1 MSPNK
6 ASDEA
11 AGNSKRGRDGDR
23 DRRSLLVF
31 LLILLLGFACLM
43 ITAQMAVTPDRIWQV
58 PANMLSELNPDEGFE
73 TWERRIEPLRP
84 EVMTPPPW
92 DPRRILTPAG
102 TAVVVPPVTLL
113 PAPGTSTPE
122 EVAVVPTPSP
132 SATLL
137 TRTPTPT
144 QTPTGTPT
152 STPTPTPTS
161 TSTSTPTPTPTPTRT
176 STPTPTTRPTF
187 TSEPPSAPDTPTP
200 TATATP
206 TPTPT
211 PVLPP
216 TILSITPN
224 QGVNSAPVPVIIR
237 GANFFGT
244 PTVTL
249 GASESVTISAATAD
263 TLTGTVPAGL
273 TPGVYALRVENPDGQ
288 SDILSPAYVVLS
300 PVTTL
305 ETGDLVT
312 FGTAPTSPANGDND
326 QVQVVFFE
334 IPDTVT
340 DTLYIRILDPDVGGS
355 GAFDEQ
361 QGGSWNTATNFGLYG
376 GSGAYDPAARRA
388 TFATTSDPGIR
399 SGSLIISR
407 TFAVSNTWEGAWYL
421 LAAINPNQGEA
432 VGNKRVFKLSVVGAN
447 GGDDGNRYNVALS
460 TDPLANVLPAGSRI
474 FAYSW
479 TVPLPR
485 STSQR
490 MYPYVRTGAP
500 FFVQYNW
507 DMDGASGT
515 MTLLTPIRSINVPG
529 SGISGNGVE
538 ASSSYRV
545 DASEDGATW
554 TVTMNFFTAGPW
566 DDLTFWAEDGAGA
579 ALAMFTRPTM
589 SSPP

>member
-1 MSPNK
+1 
-6 ASDEA
+6 
-11 AGNSKRGRDGDR
+11 
-23 DRRSLLVF
+23 
-31 LLILLLGFACLM
+31 
-43 ITAQMAVTPDRIWQV
+43 
-58 PANMLSELNPDEGFE
+58 
-73 TWERRIEPLRP
+73 
-84 EVMTPPPW
+84 
-92 DPRRILTPAG
+92 
-102 TAVVVPPVTLL
+102 
-113 PAPGTSTPE
+113 
-122 EVAVVPTPSP
+122 
-132 SATLL
+132 
-137 TRTPTPT
+137 
-144 QTPTGTPT
+144 
-152 STPTPTPTS
+152 
-161 TSTSTPTPTPTPTRT
+161 
-176 STPTPTTRPTF
+176 
-187 TSEPPSAPDTPTP
+187 
-200 TATATP
+200 
-206 TPTPT
+206 
-211 PVLPP
+211 
-216 TILSITPN
+216 
-224 QGVNSAPVPVIIR
+224 
-237 GANFFGT
+237 
-244 PTVTL
+244 VTL
-249 GASESVTISAATAD
+249 GASVSVIISAATAD

-288 SDILSPAYVVLS
+288 SAILSPAYVAFI
-300 PVTTL
+300 PVSTL

-312 FGTAPTSPANGDND
+312 FGTAPSSPGNGDND

-334 IPDTVT
+334 IPATVT

-376 GSGAYDPAARRA
+376 GSGAYDPAARWA
-388 TFATTSDPGIR
+388 MFATTSDPGIR

-407 TFAVSNTWEGAWYL
+407 TFAVSATLDGAWYEF
-421 LAAINPNQGEA
+421 AAVNPTQGEA
-432 VGNKRVFKLSVVGAN
+432 VGSRRIFKLSVVGAN

-460 TDPLANVLPAGSRI
+460 TDPLANVPPAGSRI

-479 TVPLPR
+479 TFPLPR

-500 FFVQYNW
+500 FFEQHNW

-529 SGISGNGVE
+529 SAISGNGVE

-566 DDLTFWAEDGAGA
+566 DDLTFWAEDEAGAGVGA